1 MQTSLVA
8 ITADDIPAFLL
19 LNNLALPHVNELDE
33 DALGRLIVQSW
44 YCKRVFREDN
54 QETTAAEEMLG
65 FLMVLTSGQPYE
77 SLNYRW
83 FSDRYDQF
91 AYVDRIVVAE
101 ASRGSGFAARLYED
115 LFESARLEGLQRV
128 CCEVNLVPPNPGSLA
143 FHAKLGFVEVGQQET
158 EGGSKKV
165 SLLIKELE

>member
-1 MQTSLVA
+1 MQAALDLITSE
-8 ITADDIPAFLL
+8 DIPAFLL
-19 LNNLALPHVNELDE
+19 LNNLAVPHVNELDE
-33 DALGRLIVQSW
+33 GALSTLIQQSW
-44 YCKRVFREDN
+44 HCKKVISSERSES
-54 QETTAAEEMLG
+54 TSAEQMLG
-65 FLMVLTSGQPYE
+65 FLMVLTPGQSCE

-101 ASRGSGFAARLYED
+101 ANRGSGFAARLYED
-115 LFESARLEGLQRV
+115 LFEVAQREGLQRV
-128 CCEVNLVPPNPGSLA
+128 CCEVNLAPANPGSLA

-158 EGGSKKV
+158 ESGSKRV

>member
-1 MQTSLVA
+1 MQILLGP
-8 ITADDIPAFLL
+8 ITDDDVPAFLL
-19 LNNLALPHVNELDE
+19 LNNLAVPHVNALDE
-33 DALGRLIVQSW
+33 DALSSLIQQSW
-44 YCKRVFREDN
+44 YCKRVFRDDN
-54 QETTAAEEMLG
+54 RETTPAEEMLG

-91 AYVDRIVVAE
+91 AYVDRIVVGA

-115 LFESARLEGLQRV
+115 LFESARLAGLQRV

-143 FHAKLGFVEVGQQET
+143 FHAKLGFFEVGQQET
-158 EGGSKKV
+158 EGGSKRV